1 MPIRALSQ
9 NPLLNYLA
17 GKRIEVGYFLVVLP
31 NHLNQENKMPKNTY
45 YVTTASNHPNGP
57 GYWEVKASS
66 ELQARAATFEALG
79 NKWSFMY
86 DSFADIHILDT
97 KRHGL
102 IVGE

>member
-1 MPIRALSQ
+1 
-9 NPLLNYLA
+9 
-17 GKRIEVGYFLVVLP
+17 
-31 NHLNQENKMPKNTY
+31 MPKNTY
-45 YVTTASNHPNGP
+45 YATTASNQPGGP
-57 GYWEVKASS
+57 GYWEVKAASR
-66 ELQARAATFEALG
+66 ELAREATFKALG